1 MLIYKIKEIIIRTI
15 LLKDNKAYFGVGGGI
30 TWDSKEVFE
39 YEETLDKAKALMR
52 VL

>member
-1 MLIYKIKEIIIRTI
+1 MIFNIVIRTI
-15 LLKDNKAYFGVGGGI
+15 LAKDNKAYFGVGGGI
-30 TWDSKEVFE
+30 TIESEEEME